1 MAVKNFHFC
10 HADGGLILN
19 ALYGFIGFIGFIG
32 VILLPLAQCVE
43 LSQIRPAFF
52 RKTLTQLS
60 WSHWGFRKTHTVDV
74 HLSSYS

>member
-10 HADGGLILN
+10 QADGGLISN

-43 LSQIRPAFF
+43 LSQIRPAFSE
-52 RKTLTQLS
+52 KPLLNCHGHIGASGKLTLLTC
-60 WSHWGFRKTHTVDV
+60 T
-74 HLSSYS
+74 